1 MRHARL
7 TVSSGMADHG
17 DIITMTFVESPLRV
31 YAQRLLML
39 SDDNPL
45 RLFHH
50 QALCTKCAAGL
61 SIGMKL
67 VSVLRCESEREQLIC
82 AGKGRRIAAA
92 SQNTDRSLEELS
104 TLGGD
109 TVDVCD
115 LVRG

>member
-17 DIITMTFVESPLRV
+17 DIITMTFVESPLRI

-61 SIGMKL
+61 SIGMEF
-67 VSVLRCESEREQLIC
+67 VSALRCESEREQLIC
-82 AGKGRRIAAA
+82 AGKGQTHCSGVPKHRRSIY
-92 SQNTDRSLEELS
+92 
-104 TLGGD
+104 LGS
-109 TVDVCD
+109 
-115 LVRG
+115 